1 MTAVHILD
9 ASCLTRFQG
18 SLRTVKIFE
27 PNVSATSFLFKTL
40 HKASRKIQSYALF
53 IYIASKTS
61 NMQWKN
67 VAVAAAIFLAQQSI
81 AEVISQDD
89 GYAELNFSD
98 FDGDDV
104 NRSLLITP
112 VDCSDG
118 NNKDHHQCVC
128 SKPDNNNL
136 PICKVWY
143 KKLKDAREPELDQRI
158 INGVDVIR
166 GKYPWFAKMVYT
178 NGWGWAGCGG
188 SLVAPEWVLT
198 AAHCVDDGFTGQG
211 WEIGALCQRRGSVD
225 DNCGQSRERVGYT
238 RVVIDPKYDN
248 DSSAYDF
255 ALVKLNRRV
264 STTPVT
270 LDDSNS
276 LQYANDRPNM
286 FPIGFGNLLTDD
298 REYPTRLQEVETKY
312 VTNARC
318 NSNYGGS
325 ITGTEMMCTADPG
338 LLHSYSF
345 FMHEGV
351 TLTL

>member
-1 MTAVHILD
+1 
-9 ASCLTRFQG
+9 
-18 SLRTVKIFE
+18 
-27 PNVSATSFLFKTL
+27 
-40 HKASRKIQSYALF
+40 
-53 IYIASKTS
+53 
-61 NMQWKN
+61 MQWKN
-67 VAVAAAIFLAQQSI
+67 VAVVAAICLAQQSI

-89 GYAELNFSD
+89 GYTELNVSD

-128 SKPDNNNL
+128 RKPDNKNL
-136 PICKVWY
+136 PVCKAWY
-143 KKLKDAREPELDQRI
+143 EKLKDAREPELEQRI
-158 INGVDVIR
+158 INGVDVTR

-178 NGWGWAGCGG
+178 SGWDWAGCGG

-198 AAHCVDDGFTGQG
+198 AAHCVDDGFAGQG

-238 RVVIDPKYDN
+238 RVVIDPKYN
-248 DSSAYDF
+248 KDSSAYDF

-276 LQYANDRPNM
+276 LQYANGRPNM

-338 LLHSYSF
+338 LLQSYSI
-345 FMHEGV
+345 FMHEGS